1 MDIQDK
7 VAMVTGAAS
16 GIGAALVEAFLKEG
30 AKGVSVL
37 DIDDGG
43 GKDVCER
50 LKASYG
56 EDKAIYVHC
65 DVTSKT
71 DFKNAFEMTKAN
83 FGNVDILCNNAGI
96 LDEFNW
102 ESTLDINVKGVIMG
116 TTLAVDFMGAKTG
129 GTGGVVVNISSLTG
143 LIVYPFMPVYSTTKA
158 SIIHFSRTVANEPR
172 FLQNKVRVVAICPD
186 LVDTPIHQKMT
197 LRYMEQLNAVKA
209 SLEFIP
215 MAKVIDTVINIIK
228 DCDKEN
234 GAIYALVSDKPA
246 RKIEF
251 SDFQR

>member
-37 DIDDGG
+37 DIDDGS
-43 GKDVCER
+43 GKDVCDR
-50 LKASYG
+50 LKGSYG

-71 DFKNAFEMTKAN
+71 DFKNAFETTKAN
-83 FGNVDILCNNAGI
+83 FGHVDILCNNAGI
-96 LDEFNW
+96 MDELNW

-116 TTLAVDFMGAKTG
+116 TTLALDFMGANTG
-129 GTGGVVVNISSLTG
+129 GTGGVVVNTSSIAG
-143 LIVYPFMPVYSTTKA
+143 LSAHPIIPVYSTAKA
-158 SIIHFSRTVANEPR
+158 SIIHFSRTVASEPR
-172 FLQNKVRVVAICPD
+172 FLQNKVRVMAICPES
-186 LVDTPIHQKMT
+186 VDTPLQQKMMC
-197 LRYMEQLNAVKA
+197 RYVEQSNALKA

-215 MAKVIDTVINIIK
+215 
-228 DCDKEN
+228 
-234 GAIYALVSDKPA
+234 
-246 RKIEF
+246 
-251 SDFQR
+251 